1 MCVRN
6 ERKTE
11 KENDE
16 TTMIDP
22 INDSKG
28 RGNVTEQENVTWAEV
43 VKNKAEFQKDDRT
56 AILLKQ
62 SNSKKI

>member
-1 MCVRN
+1 
-6 ERKTE
+6 
-11 KENDE
+11 
-16 TTMIDP
+16 MIDP

-28 RGNVTEQENVTWAEV
+28 RDNITEQENVTWAEV

-62 SNSKKI
+62 SNRKKI